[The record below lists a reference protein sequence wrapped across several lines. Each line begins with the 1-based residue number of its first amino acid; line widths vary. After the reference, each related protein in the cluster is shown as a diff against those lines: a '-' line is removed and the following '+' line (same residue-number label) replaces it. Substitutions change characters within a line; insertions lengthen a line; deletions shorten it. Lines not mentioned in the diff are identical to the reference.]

1 MAAIATILGFD
12 HGVKRIGVAVGQTLT
27 RTATPLTTL
36 PAHAGQPDWSA
47 VARLIAEW
55 QPACL
60 VVGMP
65 GTTNGAPHLLAPGV
79 IRFAHRLEGRFK
91 LPIQFIDER
100 LSSHFAASQ
109 RSKRVTLDAV
119 AAQLILETWLAE
131 APPRAE
137 VRA

>member
-1 MAAIATILGFD
+1 MAAIATVLGFD

-36 PAHAGQPDWSA
+36 PAHAGQPDWNT

-55 QPACL
+55 QPEYL

-65 GTTNGAPHLLAPGV
+65 GTTDGAPHPLAPGI
-79 IRFAHRLEGRFK
+79 IRFAHRLEGRFN

-109 RSKRVTLDAV
+109 RVKRVTLDAV
-119 AAQLILETWLAE
+119 AAQLILETWLLE
-131 APPRAE
+131 AHARTE
-137 VRA
+137 VCA